1 MHRRRTFR
9 SERLGSFMLGP
20 VEDRSP
26 DPLAKLPVV
35 QVQGSDGERQC
46 SVMVKSLKISVG

>member
-1 MHRRRTFR
+1 
-9 SERLGSFMLGP
+9 MLGP
-20 VEDRSP
+20 AEDRSP